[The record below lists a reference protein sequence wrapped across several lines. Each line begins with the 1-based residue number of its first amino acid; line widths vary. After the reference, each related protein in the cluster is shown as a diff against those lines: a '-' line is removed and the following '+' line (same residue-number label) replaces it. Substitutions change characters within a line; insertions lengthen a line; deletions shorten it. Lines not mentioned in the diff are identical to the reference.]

1 MGIKKWGFK
10 AAAAATGNYA
20 KLGIDKSLLETS
32 LIFQIDRAAKAT
44 RQRISAHLA
53 DSHLTFTDFI
63 VLSAISEAANIPL
76 GVIAD
81 SLDIGPSNFSNMV
94 SLLERR
100 KLVKRKPNGP
110 DKRLRAILVTK
121 RGKAF
126 LQRALSVWSD
136 SEEELTKQ
144 LGDTSGRT
152 FVLKA
157 LRDLEDMPGSK
168 L

>member
-1 MGIKKWGFK
+1 M
-10 AAAAATGNYA
+10 
-20 KLGIDKSLLETS
+20 
-32 LIFQIDRAAKAT
+32 IFQIDRAAKAT

-53 DSHLTFTDFI
+53 DSQLTFIDFI
-63 VLSAISEAANIPL
+63 VLSAIAEAANIPL

-110 DKRLRAILVTK
+110 DKRHRAILVTK
-121 RGKAF
+121 RGKAV
-126 LQRALSVWSD
+126 LQRASSVWID

-144 LGDTSGRT
+144 LGDTNRRI
-152 FVLKA
+152 FVLQA
-157 LRDLEDMPGSK
+157 LRDLGK
-168 L
+168 RQA